1 MLEYVLRWLIPASIA
16 LEGLKRPIE
25 APKTEN
31 EGQGSLNHSQG
42 LKSQERSSENLT
54 ESSLAPLV
62 AVNRL

>member
-1 MLEYVLRWLIPASIA
+1 MIEIVLRWFLPSAIA

-25 APKTEN
+25 ATKTVN
-31 EGQGSLNHSQG
+31 EGQGSLNTVQG

-62 AVNRL
+62 AVNSL